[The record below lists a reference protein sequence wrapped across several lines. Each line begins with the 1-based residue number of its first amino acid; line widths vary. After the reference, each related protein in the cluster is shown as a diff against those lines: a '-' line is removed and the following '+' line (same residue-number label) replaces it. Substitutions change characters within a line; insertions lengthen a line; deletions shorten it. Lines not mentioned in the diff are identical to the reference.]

1 MRFGIEYEQDPY
13 SKAVIVI
20 TIATTAITKTTA
32 CQSINYHTK
41 KTNWR
46 ASPKNELTRIRNIFI

>member
-13 SKAVIVI
+13 SKAVFVI

-32 CQSINYHTK
+32 CQSINYHTQEK
-41 KTNWR
+41 MN
-46 ASPKNELTRIRNIFI
+46 